1 MRKKQSFRAFS
12 TLQTPSEAHESENF
26 EANSLKILQIRQA
39 SRLRT
44 HFTIGCVG
52 PPFGLKGFVKVRPF
66 SGETG
71 HFSRLK
77 KVTLKRGEKE
87 ETWDVAETVSQEGTV
102 LIRFA
107 GIDNP
112 ENAALLNR
120 AEIIAPRENAAPLKE
135 GEFYVE
141 DLKGLEV
148 IDREGKA
155 LGHIVAITEG
165 GGGNLAEVKLLS
177 GTKRLAPF
185 RKEFFGDVDL
195 EEGKIVLLESFVLDD
210 Q

>member
-1 MRKKQSFRAFS
+1 
-12 TLQTPSEAHESENF
+12 
-26 EANSLKILQIRQA
+26 
-39 SRLRT
+39 
-44 HFTIGCVG
+44 
-52 PPFGLKGFVKVRPF
+52 VKVKPF

-71 HFSRLK
+71 HFSRLE
-77 KVTLKRGEKE
+77 KVTLKRSEKE
-87 ETWDVAETVSQEGTV
+87 ETWEVAETASREGSV

-112 ENAALLNR
+112 EKAALLKG
-120 AEIIAPRENAAPLKE
+120 AEIIVLRENAAPLKE
-135 GEFYVE
+135 GEYYVE

-155 LGHIVAITEG
+155 LGHIVAVTEG

-177 GTKRLAPF
+177 GIRRLAPF
-185 RKEFFGDVDL
+185 RKEFFGDVNL
-195 EEGKIVLLESFVLDD
+195 EEGKIVLLESFVLDE